1 MVPSSNL
8 NEIVSLPASSSG
20 SCALPTAFSSAIN
33 RRTALRLIGL
43 SAGAIST
50 NAVLGSSAE
59 AAKAKPAKVP
69 AKATPT
75 TAKANSTPTPTPT
88 AAATPAVPAVA
99 KTVRKVKLGFI
110 ALTDASPI
118 IMAKELGFFKN
129 RSLDVEVIKQ
139 ASWPALRDALLTG
152 QIDGAHCLYAMPFSV
167 ATKIGGN
174 GSTDLKIAMML
185 NQNGQAITLARD
197 FKEVGYGDLPGA
209 KEFLE
214 SKDTPSLA
222 MTFPG
227 GTHDLWLRYWLASTK
242 ADASKVKISAVPPP
256 QMVQN
261 MSVGNV
267 QAYCVGEPW
276 NAVAVQKGVGFTHL
290 ATQDIWQN
298 HPEKA
303 LVVNTKFATETDT
316 LADVMGAVF
325 DACKWLDDLANRSK
339 AADTVSAPQYVN
351 APAADIRG
359 RLLGQYDFGPGVGT
373 KDFKGDQMQFY
384 RGGAVNFPRKS
395 HAIWA
400 MAQYQR
406 FGLLKETPN
415 YTKLADELILTDL
428 YAKVAAAEKVAI
440 PSDDMTPFEIK
451 LDKATF
457 DPKNPAAEVAR
468 K

>member
-1 MVPSSNL
+1 MTETWHLYGDLMDFPTDSDSVSPPS
-8 NEIVSLPASSSG
+8 VDASGG
-20 SCALPTAFSSAIN
+20 SPVGLS
-33 RRTALRLIGL
+33 RRSALRLLGL
-43 SAGAIST
+43 TASIASSQSMFGA
-50 NAVLGSSAE
+50 VAE
-59 AAKAKPAKVP
+59 AAKAVKAKTAKP
-69 AKATPT
+69 TPT
-75 TAKANSTPTPTPT
+75 TVAKTTSVVAST
-88 AAATPAVPAVA
+88 AAPTAVA

-152 QIDGAHCLYAMPFSV
+152 QIDGAHCLFSMPLSV
-167 ATKIGGN
+167 ATKIGGS
-174 GSTDLKIAMML
+174 GSSDLKVAMML
-185 NQNGQAITLARD
+185 SQNGQAITLARD
-197 FKEVGYGDLPGA
+197 FKEVGYGDLAGA

-214 SKDTPSLA
+214 SKDSPSLA

-227 GTHDLWLRYWLASTK
+227 GTHDMWLRYWLAATK
-242 ADASKVKISAVPPP
+242 ADTSKVKISAVPPP

-261 MSVGNV
+261 MTVGNV

-303 LVVNTKFATETDT
+303 LVVNSKFAADTDT

-339 AADTVSAPQYVN
+339 AADTVSAAQYVN

-359 RLLGQYDFGPGVGT
+359 RLLGQYDLGPGLGA
-373 KDFKGDQMQFY
+373 KDFKGEQMQFF
-384 RGGAVNFPRKS
+384 RNGTVNFPRRA
-395 HAIWA
+395 HAIWFL
-400 MAQYQR
+400 AQYQR
-406 FGLLKETPN
+406 FGLLKEAPN
-415 YTKLADELILTDL
+415 FQKLADDMILTDL
-428 YAKVAAAEKVAI
+428 YTKVAAAEKVAI
-440 PSDDMTPFEIK
+440 PSDDMAPFEVK
-451 LDKATF
+451 LDKSLF
-457 DPKNPAAEVAR
+457 DPKNPAAEVGR

>member
-1 MVPSSNL
+1 MVPPSNL
-8 NEIVSLPASSSG
+8 NEIVSTPASSG
-20 SCALPTAFSSAIN
+20 ASCALPVAHPSAIN
-33 RRTALRLIGL
+33 RRRALRLIGL
-43 SAGAIST
+43 SAGAVST
-50 NAVLGSSAE
+50 TAILGSSAQ

-69 AKATPT
+69 AKVTPT
-75 TAKANSTPTPTPT
+75 TVKASSTPT
-88 AAATPAVPAVA
+88 AAAPAAA

-152 QIDGAHCLYAMPFSV
+152 QIDGAHCLYSMPFSV

-227 GTHDLWLRYWLASTK
+227 GTHDLWLRYWLAATK
-242 ADASKVKISAVPPP
+242 ADTSKVKISAVPPP

-290 ATQDIWQN
+290 ATQDLWQN

-303 LVVNTKFATETDT
+303 LVVNAKFAAETDT

-373 KDFKGDQMQFY
+373 KDFKGDQMQFH

-406 FGLLKETPN
+406 FGLLKEAPN

-440 PSDDMTPFEIK
+440 PSDDMTPFEVK

-457 DPKNPAAEVAR
+457 DPKNPAAEAAR